1 LAGLQSEGAR
11 QEAAA
16 IDAISLTLAASQLR
30 RDIDRGE
37 PYRDALTTLESI
49 SRDDVELEAVVKR
62 LSLDAD
68 AGVASLAELVF
79 SFDAT
84 AVAILDNAPEDAE
97 STIVDQILDRARR
110 VVRVRRVG
118 TDLPP
123 DSIDGRLSRVEF
135 RLREGDVAG
144 AVAILDLLEG
154 GAAEAAR
161 SWVVR
166 AKSYV
171 EIGAALETIEA
182 QALARLRTA
191 GGS

>member
-1 LAGLQSEGAR
+1 
-11 QEAAA
+11 
-16 IDAISLTLAASQLR
+16 
-30 RDIDRGE
+30 
-37 PYRDALTTLESI
+37 
-49 SRDDVELEAVVKR
+49 
-62 LSLDAD
+62 
-68 AGVASLAELVF
+68 VF